1 MENNLQ
7 ISQRAPKEKFKEFLL
22 GIGKSSQDT
31 FNHFGIIN
39 KKTVINIVKRELS
52 RKDKIKFFLFFNN
65 RLIGY
70 SFLTKFDKP
79 TKKHNCILGIVIL
92 DSFQNKGFG
101 KKICKHMIK
110 TAWKK
115 NLSKIW
121 LNVFYDNVNAFNLYK
136 SLGFKIEGV
145 FLNDEIQNKKYR
157 HVISMAK
164 LKNRT
169 YDLKYRVKL
178 CNKFKK

>member
-1 MENNLQ
+1 MENNLR
-7 ISQRAPKEKFKEFLL
+7 ISQRANKEKFKKFLL
-22 GIGKSSQDT
+22 GLGKSSQDT

-39 KKTVINIVKRELS
+39 KKTVNNIVKRELS
-52 RKDKIKFFLFFNN
+52 RKDKIKFYTYVDNK
-65 RLIGY
+65 LIGY
-70 SFLTKFDKP
+70 SFLTKFEKIQ
-79 TKKHNCILGIVIL
+79 KKHNCILGIVVL
-92 DSFQNKGFG
+92 DLFQNKGFG

-115 NLSKIW
+115 GLTKIW

-136 SLGFKIEGV
+136 SLGFEIEGV
-145 FLNDEIQNKKYR
+145 FLNDEIQNKKNR
-157 HVISMAK
+157 HVVSMAI

-169 YDLKYRVKL
+169 YDLNYRVKL

>member
-1 MENNLQ
+1 MENNLR
-7 ISQRAPKEKFKEFLL
+7 ISQRASKEKFIEFLL
-22 GIGKSSQDT
+22 GLGKSSQDT

-39 KKTVINIVKRELS
+39 KKTVNDIVKRELN
-52 RKDKIKFFLFFNN
+52 RKDKIKFFSFVNN

-79 TKKHNCILGIVIL
+79 TKKHNCILGIVVL
-92 DSFQNKGFG
+92 DIFQNKGFG

-121 LNVFYDNVNAFNLYK
+121 LNVFYDNESAFSLYK
-136 SLGFKIEGV
+136 SLGFEIEGV
-145 FLNDEIQNKKYR
+145 FLNDEIKNKKNR
-157 HVISMAK
+157 HVISMAI

-169 YDLKYRVKL
+169 YDFNYRVKL